1 METVEFDVEDALY
14 EDGSDDSFG
23 DNGETS
29 FQISEVSNTPT
40 FVLTDDQKE
49 AILSDFLPRK
59 PANTTDVESSSSKV
73 DKDTKSDEDVDGE
86 SDKELTNSV
95 VEDSVGTSIAPPTP
109 STPPVPESSTS
120 LEQYP
125 SETTTDINA
134 RTPAD
139 TGIESLGVDFNRVDT
154 EGAKKTEG
162 DNQPAAAINKSPKA
176 VLTRKNFTDCIAD
189 YTECVNSL
197 DEDVMSQVWPL
208 SHFSSTFKSFLACF
222 PKTNCSLEL
231 SCFF

>member
-14 EDGSDDSFG
+14 EDGSDDYFG
-23 DNGETS
+23 DSGETS
-29 FQISEVSNTPT
+29 FQISEVSDTPS

-73 DKDTKSDEDVDGE
+73 DTDTKSDEDVDGE

-95 VEDSVGTSIAPPTP
+95 VEDSVGTSTAPPTP

-120 LEQYP
+120 SEQYP

-139 TGIESLGVDFNRVDT
+139 TGIEILGVDFNRVDT

-162 DNQPAAAINKSPKA
+162 DNQPAAINKSPKA

-222 PKTNCSLEL
+222 PKTNCSLEF